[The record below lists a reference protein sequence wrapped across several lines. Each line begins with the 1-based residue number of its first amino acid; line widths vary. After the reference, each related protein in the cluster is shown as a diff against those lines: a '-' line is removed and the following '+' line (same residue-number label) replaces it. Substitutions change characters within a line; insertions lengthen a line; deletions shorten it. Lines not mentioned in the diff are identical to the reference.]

1 MGTMGMIVYCECAFR
16 GPLPHDSWGAE
27 QPEHDD
33 RRRLGIIEDGYLSER
48 LREVLRHWEFV
59 PGAPVQTLEDQ
70 LSYGQSEVY
79 RRWNFGAGAPR
90 CSHEQGESFVVRGQ
104 EAYAAIDWA
113 IALKTAGKGHVAP
126 ILSRLKYPRSDFV
139 GDAIVIP
146 CDQALE
152 ITHELDQLGAD
163 AFVPKDPDAE
173 LSPVQAW
180 RAAVAAARRALQP
193 ILIGYGM

>member
-27 QPEHDD
+27 QPD
-33 RRRLGIIEDGYLSER
+33 DGYLSER
-48 LREVLRHWEFV
+48 LREVLRQWELRSGDSELIV
-59 PGAPVQTLEDQ
+59 SDDPT
-70 LSYGQSEVY
+70 YGRVGEY
-79 RRWNFGAGAPR
+79 RRIIR
-90 CSHEQGESFVVRGQ
+90 CSHESGESFAVRGR

-113 IALKTAGKGHVAP
+113 MALKTAGKSHVAP
-126 ILSRLKYPRSDFV
+126 ILSRLTYPRSDFV
-139 GDAIVIP
+139 GDAITIP
-146 CDQALE
+146 CDQALK
-152 ITHELDQLGAD
+152 ITNELDQLGAD
-163 AFVPKDPDAE
+163 TFVPADPDAE